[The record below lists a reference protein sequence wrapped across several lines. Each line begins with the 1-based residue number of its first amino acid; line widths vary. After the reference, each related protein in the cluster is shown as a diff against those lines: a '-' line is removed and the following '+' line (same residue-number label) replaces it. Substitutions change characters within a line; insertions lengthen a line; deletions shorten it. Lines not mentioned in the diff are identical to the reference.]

1 MIADINSERLQLA
14 KEMGAD
20 VLINCKEVNL
30 QEEGQAHYMFSRFLN
45 LRISTKLFQENYLK
59 FSIEI
64 RNAAITVY
72 HVTGKDTLQPC
83 KKMKHI
89 IS

>member
-30 QEEGQAHYMFSRFLN
+30 REEGQAHYMFSRFLN
-45 LRISTKLFQENYLK
+45 LRISAKIFQENYHCLV
-59 FSIEI
+59 F
-64 RNAAITVY
+64 
-72 HVTGKDTLQPC
+72 LQG
-83 KKMKHI
+83 
-89 IS
+89 ISFLLR

>member
-30 QEEGQAHYMFSRFLN
+30 QEEGQAHYMFLRFLN
-45 LRISTKLFQENYLK
+45 LRISTKFFQENYLSC
-59 FSIEI
+59 FSAYTPFFGLTFFTKI
-64 RNAAITVY
+64 
-72 HVTGKDTLQPC
+72 HVELKPEYKL
-83 KKMKHI
+83 
-89 IS
+89 